1 MGATHDEPP
10 AVARQRVRR
19 VLRKARLSTGL
30 IQGDVASRLGWSLSK
45 VQRIESGEVG
55 VSVTDL
61 RALLQV
67 YGVEDNTAVE
77 QLVRD
82 AAISRRQR
90 WWIPPEYRDHLTQGL
105 RQLLQFEAEAT
116 TIRAYQPFIFP
127 GVLQTPAMAEHL
139 LGHFDKS
146 LTEEDRKVRFDVRM
160 LRAKRI
166 TGADDAPTYLLM
178 LDEAAIKRETGGRA
192 VMAEQLEAV
201 ADAARLPNVHIRIV
215 KLAQGVPM
223 GMMGAFVVLDLT
235 DDDSEDAVLYRE
247 AYATDSVTHDVDTV
261 AYYRAAFEAMW
272 PRCYDQADS
281 LRLIRAEAAAL
292 RAALIRDP

>member
-19 VLRKARLSTGL
+19 ALRRARLGTGL
-30 IQGDVASRLGWSLSK
+30 IQGDVAKRLGWSLSK
-45 VQRIESGEVG
+45 VQRIESGEVT

-61 RALLQV
+61 RALLQI
-67 YGVEDNTAVE
+67 YGVEDATTVE
-77 QLVRD
+77 QLARD
-82 AAISRRQR
+82 AAIARRQR
-90 WWIPPEYRDHLTQGL
+90 WWIAPEHRDHLTQGL

-116 TIRAYQPFIFP
+116 TIRAYQPFTFP

-139 LGHFDKS
+139 LGYFDKS
-146 LTEEDRKVRFDVRM
+146 LTDEDRKVRFDVRM

-166 TGADDAPTYLLM
+166 IGQAGAPTYLLM
-178 LDEAAIKRETGGRA
+178 LDEAAIKREIGGRA

-201 ADAARLPNVHIRIV
+201 AEAAQRPNVHIRIV
-215 KLAQGVPM
+215 KLAQGVAV

-235 DDDSEDAVLYRE
+235 DDDAEDAVLYRE
-247 AYATDSVTHDVDTV
+247 AYTTDSVTHDVETV
-261 AYYRAAFEAMW
+261 AHYRAAFEATW
-272 PRCYDQADS
+272 PRCYDQTDS

-292 RAALIRDP
+292 RASLIRDP